1 MRLSSVLLLTILASS
16 VLADETPKKPRIV
29 SGPEMLLMRATSHRL
44 GPQFTLDV
52 TERIERYAEPV
63 TSTIHGTVETDTG
76 YMPWRTL
83 KIDCTANCKSAVH
96 YEEDLGPDL
105 PIGLLLFPDLDDQF
119 ITLSEGPTTLVL
131 RIYSYAD
138 QGIDKVLEVGTDVF
152 PCFNLGDG
160 LKQFEVA
167 LHYKNEGEDA
177 ARLHFEVW
185 TWNGDAYVRTVGKLG
200 GQ

>member
-1 MRLSSVLLLTILASS
+1 MLRTSVPLIGALDLITKLSTLERAKEDRPSMRLSSVLLLTILASS

-105 PIGLLLFPDLDDQF
+105 PIGLLLFPDLD
-119 ITLSEGPTTLVL
+119 
-131 RIYSYAD
+131 A
-138 QGIDKVLEVGTDVF
+138 
-152 PCFNLGDG
+152 
-160 LKQFEVA
+160 
-167 LHYKNEGEDA
+167 
-177 ARLHFEVW
+177 
-185 TWNGDAYVRTVGKLG
+185 
-200 GQ
+200 